1 MSETKMVIEPR
12 MASTRIEARSMTAPR
27 TRLLSA
33 ELLAQP
39 SHPRAVQWLIEAIAL
54 WQGSPVHAALVA
66 REQDATY
73 VTRLYPDWFTD
84 FGSALYTLEVVDERD
99 GRGRRRERTV
109 AGAR

>member
-1 MSETKMVIEPR
+1 MSETRMVIEPR
-12 MASTRIEARSMTAPR
+12 MHSTRVEVRSTASPR
-27 TRLLSA
+27 TKLLSA

-39 SHPRAVQWLIEAIAL
+39 SHPRAVQWLIEAVAL

-66 REQDATY
+66 REPDATY

-84 FGSALYTLEVVDERD
+84 FGSALYTLKLVDERD
-99 GRGRRRERTV
+99 GRGRRREPVR

>member
-1 MSETKMVIEPR
+1 MSETKVVIEPR
-12 MASTRIEARSMTAPR
+12 MDCTRIHARSTAMPR
-27 TRLLSA
+27 ARLLSA

-66 REQDATY
+66 REKDATY

-84 FGSALYTLEVVDERD
+84 FGSALYTLQFVDERD
-99 GRGRRRERTV
+99 RGERRRERAA
-109 AGAR
+109 AGER

>member
-1 MSETKMVIEPR
+1 MSETRLVIEPR
-12 MASTRIEARSMTAPR
+12 MEHTRIEARSTAMPR
-27 TRLLSA
+27 RRLLSA

-66 REQDATY
+66 RDRDATY

-84 FGSALYTLEVVDERD
+84 FGSALYTLKLVDER
-99 GRGRRRERTV
+99 GLRGRRRERGA

>member
-1 MSETKMVIEPR
+1 MSETTMVIEPR
-12 MASTRIEARSMTAPR
+12 MHSTRIEVCSTAAPR
-27 TRLLSA
+27 TKLLSA

-66 REQDATY
+66 RERDATY

-84 FGSALYTLEVVDERD
+84 FGSALYTLRLVDERG
-99 GRGRRRERTV
+99 GRARRREHAR

>member
-1 MSETKMVIEPR
+1 MSETKIVIEPR
-12 MASTRIEARSMTAPR
+12 MDCTRIYARSTARPR

-66 REQDATY
+66 REKDATY
-73 VTRLYPDWFTD
+73 VSRLYPDWFTD
-84 FGSALYTLEVVDERD
+84 FGSALYTLQIVDER
-99 GRGRRRERTV
+99 GLRERRREHTA